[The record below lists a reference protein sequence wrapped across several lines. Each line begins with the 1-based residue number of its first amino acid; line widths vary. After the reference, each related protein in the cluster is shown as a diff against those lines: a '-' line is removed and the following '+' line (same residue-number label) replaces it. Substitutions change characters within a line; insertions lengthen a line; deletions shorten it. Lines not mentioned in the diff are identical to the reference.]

1 MKTAVLVFSPQG
13 GELAARYFSS
23 YDLYGKSFGN
33 NVSKEKFKGIF
44 RKYDRIVFIGA
55 MGIAVRYLAPVLRD
69 KREDPAVAVI
79 DPSGRY
85 VISVL
90 SGHLGGA
97 NDFTV
102 ELAKKIGAVPVITTA
117 SDHLGYTSIDLFAKE
132 NHYVIADM
140 KRMKEVAAA
149 MVAGEPVYFYS
160 EKKPRPDYSHLV
172 EAKSAEEAEDKKGV
186 VVSYD
191 AREMTRGLQLI
202 PKVLHLGIGSKKG
215 TKVEDLTALVEK
227 TFVENDWDMRAIC
240 AAHTIDI
247 KRNEESI
254 KSFCENLKI
263 PLKDYDANT
272 LSGKEDRCGGS
283 DFVKKTV
290 GVKAVSC
297 PAALMGGDNLL
308 IEKVSSSGL
317 TLSVTEETD

>member
-1 MKTAVLVFSPQG
+1 MKTAVLFFSPQG
-13 GELAARYFSS
+13 GELADRYFSS
-23 YDLYGKSFGN
+23 YDLYGKSFGD

-79 DPSGRY
+79 DPSRRY

-132 NHYVIADM
+132 NHYLISDM
-140 KRMKEVAAA
+140 KRMKEIAAA

-160 EKKPRPDYSHLV
+160 EKKPRPDYPHLV
-172 EAKSAEEAEDKKGV
+172 EAKSAEESEARGGV

-191 AREMTRGLQLI
+191 DLEMTRGLQLI

-215 TKVEDLTALVEK
+215 TRVEDLSALVEK
-227 TFVENDWDMRAIC
+227 TFVENGWDIRAIS

-247 KRNEESI
+247 KRDEESI
-254 KSFCENLKI
+254 KGFCENLKI
-263 PLKDYDANT
+263 PLKDYDAAT
-272 LSGKEDRCGGS
+272 LSEKEDRCGGS

-297 PAALMGGDNLL
+297 PAALMGGENLL
-308 IEKVSSSGL
+308 VEKVSSSGL
-317 TLSVTEETD
+317 TLSVTEEID

>member
-13 GELAARYFSS
+13 GELTDRYFSS

-44 RKYDRIVFIGA
+44 RNYDRIVFIGA

-69 KREDPAVAVI
+69 KRKDPAVVVI
-79 DPSGRY
+79 DPTGHY

-97 NDFTV
+97 NDFAV
-102 ELAKKIGAVPVITTA
+102 KLAEKIGAEPVITTA

-132 NHYVIADM
+132 NHYSIGDM
-140 KRMKEVAAA
+140 KRMKEIAAA

-160 EKKPRPDYSHLV
+160 EKKHRPDYPHLV
-172 EAKSAEEAEDKKGV
+172 ETKSAEEAEAKRGV

-227 TFVENDWDMRAIC
+227 TFAENGWDMRAIS

-247 KRNEESI
+247 KRDEGSI
-254 KSFCENLKI
+254 KSFCKNLQI
-263 PLKDYDANT
+263 PLYDYDANT

-308 IEKVSSSGL
+308 VEKVSSSGL

>member
-33 NVSKEKFKGIF
+33 NVSKKAFENIF
-44 RKYDRIVFIGA
+44 RSYDRIVFISA

-69 KREDPAVAVI
+69 KREDPAVAVT
-79 DPSGRY
+79 DPTGRY

-132 NHYVIADM
+132 NHYLIADM

-160 EKKPRPDYSHLV
+160 EKKPRPDYPHLV
-172 EAKSAEEAEDKKGV
+172 EAKSAEEADAERGV

-227 TFVENDWDMRAIC
+227 TFVENGWDMRAIF

-247 KRNEESI
+247 KRNERSI

-272 LSGKEDRCGGS
+272 LSEKEGRCGGS

-308 IEKVSSSGL
+308 VEKVSSSGL